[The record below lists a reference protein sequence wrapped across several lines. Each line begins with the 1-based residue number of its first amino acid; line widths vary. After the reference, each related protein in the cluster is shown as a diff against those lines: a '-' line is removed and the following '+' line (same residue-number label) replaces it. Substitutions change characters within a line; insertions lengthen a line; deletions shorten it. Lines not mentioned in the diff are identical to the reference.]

1 MMIEL
6 YNYFI
11 TNIYQFSGVFF
22 SIVYVI
28 FSIRQN
34 ILCWPA
40 LIIAAVF
47 NMFAYHLIDLS
58 LQVVM
63 QIFFIITAMYGW
75 YKWTQPKKVTELKIS
90 QWSAKK
96 HIIWISM
103 GIIFTY
109 TTSLILKQLS
119 TNAILYSNYP
129 FLDSLMFTFNI
140 IPMYMTGR
148 KVLESWI
155 YFIVIDII
163 SGIFYITTG
172 EFFFAFLFFCYIGFA
187 CSGYMTWKKEMK

>member
-1 MMIEL
+1 MVEL

-11 TNIYQFSGVFF
+11 NNIYQFLGVCF
-22 SIVYVI
+22 SILYVI

-40 LIIAAVF
+40 LIIAAAF
-47 NMFAYHLIDLS
+47 NIFAYHLIELS
-58 LQVVM
+58 LQVFM
-63 QIFFIITAMYGW
+63 QIFFIITAIYGW
-75 YKWTQPKKVTELKIS
+75 YKWTQPKKSTELKIS

-96 HIIWISM
+96 HIMWISI

-109 TTSLILKQLS
+109 TNSLILKQLS

-148 KVLESWI
+148 KVLESWL

-187 CSGYMTWKKEMK
+187 CSGYITWKKEMT